1 MSLIFL
7 YSDFPYMKEVQFQ
20 PSKIYDGI
28 TRMDVQNEEGNLE
41 IYCAPAGAKERRGK
55 KNAAII

>member
-1 MSLIFL
+1 
-7 YSDFPYMKEVQFQ
+7 MKEVQFQ

-41 IYCAPAGAKERRGK
+41 IFCAPAGAKERRGK